1 MKKIIK
7 YISII
12 FILILLTGC
21 SGNYNVII
29 NSDLS
34 VNEELELTIDNEYG
48 QYQKTLSIFE
58 KNNIDKDNYDV
69 NVEDDEIKIKYNE
82 KFDSIEQYI
91 SNSKVYKQLINN
103 IQLNRNNDYIDIYVD
118 ENLKIKNKYT
128 NINGTNLVDLDVIQ
142 VNITNPFKVV
152 LTNADMINDNVYT
165 WSITKDDISKKIQ
178 MQFKPKLDVFPIKPV
193 VVGIVILI
201 SSTILIYNLLK
212 RYKGRQRI

>member
-7 YISII
+7 YILII

-82 KFDSIEQYI
+82 KFNSIEEYI

-165 WSITKDDISKKIQ
+165 WSITKEDTRKKIQ
-178 MQFKPKLDVFPIKPV
+178 MQFKPSLDVFPIKPV
-193 VVGIVILI
+193 VVGIAIII

-212 RYKGRQRI
+212 RYRRRQRI

>member
-58 KNNIDKDNYDV
+58 KNDIDKDNYDV
-69 NVEDDEIKIKYNE
+69 SVEDDEIKIEYNE
-82 KFDSIEQYI
+82 KFNSIEEYI

-178 MQFKPKLDVFPIKPV
+178 MQFKPSLDVFPIKPV

>member
-7 YISII
+7 YILII

-58 KNNIDKDNYDV
+58 KNDIDKDNYDV
-69 NVEDDEIKIKYNE
+69 SVEDDEIKIEYNE
-82 KFDSIEQYI
+82 KFNSIEEYI